1 MAPDKKL
8 FLLDGMAL
16 AYRAHFALIRNPRT
30 TSAGMN
36 TSMPFIFTTT
46 LLDLWSKQR
55 PTHMAVA
62 FDTGPPTTRLE
73 LYEDYKAQ
81 RESMPEDIR
90 DGLPYVYR
98 IVEGFNLPVLRI
110 PEVEADDV
118 IGTVARHAEGE
129 GFTTYMVTP
138 DKDFAQLVTDK
149 TLVYRPGR
157 SGGDPEIHG
166 VAEVLDKWKIERVD
180 QVVDILALMGDTSD
194 NVPGVPGVGEK
205 TAQKLIADFESVE
218 NLLANIDQLKGK
230 QKERFEENR
239 ELAELSKKLVT
250 IDTDVKMDIDFDD
263 YQICEKNVDALKEI
277 FEELEF
283 QVLGKRVF
291 GDEFEVAPQ
300 QTLALGDDAEV
311 QTIDDVKHAYDIA
324 NTPAKQ
330 KKLIATLKKQK
341 AFCIDIE
348 TSALSAKNSDIVG
361 IAFCV
366 KPHTGTYVPFP
377 EDRDEALAILEAF
390 RPILEDAKIGTIGHN
405 LKYDLLVLRWHGIRV
420 EGPVYDTML
429 AAHLTEPEMRI
440 NMDFLAQAM
449 LGYKPRSI
457 SELIGEKGKEQR
469 SMREVPVADAA
480 EYASEDADITFQL
493 WEKLAPRIK
502 EEKQEAVFEKVEAP
516 LLPVLVDMQYEG
528 IRLDKPVLKELAD
541 GLQNEI
547 DRTRARIFELAGE
560 EFNLNSPKQLGEMF
574 FEKLKLDANA
584 RRTAKSKQYQTNER
598 VLTRLANRHEIA
610 AQVLHYRESTKLKS
624 TYVDMLPGAVFE
636 KTGRIHTNYEQAV
649 TATGRMQSSNPN
661 LQNIPVRSDQ
671 GREIRKAFTPRDEHH
686 TLLAADYSQIELR
699 IVAEI
704 SGDKAMKAAFEG
716 GADIH
721 ETTSMRVFD
730 VDQAGVTPEMRR
742 RAKMVNFGII
752 YGISAFGLADRLDIP
767 RGDAKDLI
775 DGYLDTYPGIR
786 SYMESTVEFAR
797 EHGYVETITGRRRFL
812 RDISSRN
819 ATQRNAAE
827 RNAINSPIQ
836 GSAADMIKIAM
847 SKIHG
852 AMRKEKLKSKM
863 LLQVHDELVFDM
875 HKDEADVLPPLVVE
889 GMKTAIPMK
898 VPIVVELGTGAN
910 WLDAH

>member
-129 GFTTYMVTP
+129 GFTPYMVTP

-324 NTPAKQ
+324 DTPAKQ

-348 TSALSAKNSDIVG
+348 PSALSAKNSDIVG

-366 KPHTGTYVPFP
+366 
-377 EDRDEALAILEAF
+377 
-390 RPILEDAKIGTIGHN
+390 
-405 LKYDLLVLRWHGIRV
+405 
-420 EGPVYDTML
+420 
-429 AAHLTEPEMRI
+429 
-440 NMDFLAQAM
+440 
-449 LGYKPRSI
+449 
-457 SELIGEKGKEQR
+457 
-469 SMREVPVADAA
+469 
-480 EYASEDADITFQL
+480 
-493 WEKLAPRIK
+493 
-502 EEKQEAVFEKVEAP
+502 
-516 LLPVLVDMQYEG
+516 
-528 IRLDKPVLKELAD
+528 
-541 GLQNEI
+541 
-547 DRTRARIFELAGE
+547 
-560 EFNLNSPKQLGEMF
+560 
-574 FEKLKLDANA
+574 
-584 RRTAKSKQYQTNER
+584 
-598 VLTRLANRHEIA
+598 
-610 AQVLHYRESTKLKS
+610 
-624 TYVDMLPGAVFE
+624 
-636 KTGRIHTNYEQAV
+636 
-649 TATGRMQSSNPN
+649 
-661 LQNIPVRSDQ
+661 
-671 GREIRKAFTPRDEHH
+671 
-686 TLLAADYSQIELR
+686 
-699 IVAEI
+699 
-704 SGDKAMKAAFEG
+704 
-716 GADIH
+716 
-721 ETTSMRVFD
+721 
-730 VDQAGVTPEMRR
+730 
-742 RAKMVNFGII
+742 
-752 YGISAFGLADRLDIP
+752 
-767 RGDAKDLI
+767 
-775 DGYLDTYPGIR
+775 
-786 SYMESTVEFAR
+786 
-797 EHGYVETITGRRRFL
+797 
-812 RDISSRN
+812 
-819 ATQRNAAE
+819 
-827 RNAINSPIQ
+827 
-836 GSAADMIKIAM
+836 
-847 SKIHG
+847 
-852 AMRKEKLKSKM
+852 
-863 LLQVHDELVFDM
+863 
-875 HKDEADVLPPLVVE
+875 
-889 GMKTAIPMK
+889 
-898 VPIVVELGTGAN
+898 
-910 WLDAH
+910 